1 MAWLTDGINT
11 GSFKLG
17 RPGYEVAFEL
27 RPEAIAISPLPIAA
41 LQSNLAGDLRKSAL
55 KADAPRIRINNSYLS
70 VDQTNKLVTM
80 AGWFDTFLS
89 LRVRDDLQRVLDY
102 ALPLT
107 TTTVQLPGSSAL
119 RLGAALVAA
128 GFASSVTIV
137 GVYTTKDGSGTNY
150 FTGGAYDDASRTVT
164 LGTALPNATQPVY
177 ITYSYT
183 GWLVNLRAADHNAAR
198 GQDGFAYSFTLEG
211 A

>member
-1 MAWLTDGINT
+1 MAGWLT
-11 GSFKLG
+11 SFLLG
-17 RPGYEVAFEL
+17 RPGFEVALDL
-27 RPEAIAISPLPIAA
+27 RPEAISIAPAPVAAIHT
-41 LQSNLAGDLRKSAL
+41 NLAGDLRKSVL
-55 KADAPRIRINNSYLS
+55 KADAPVVRINSNYLS
-70 VDQTNKLVTM
+70 VAQINQLASM
-80 AGWFDTFLS
+80 AGWNDTFLS

-107 TTTVQLPGSSAL
+107 TATLQLPNSSAT

-128 GFASSVTIV
+128 GFASSLTIV

-150 FTGGAYDDASRTVT
+150 FTGGAYADATRTIT
-164 LGTALPNATQPVY
+164 LGTPLPNATQPVY
-177 ITYSYT
+177 LTYSYT
-183 GWLVNLRAADHNAAR
+183 GWLVNLKTADHNAAR